1 MALSRT
7 LSEHRTV
14 PASGRLFL
22 SLLERIQVGHLVL
35 ITPDGQPRVSA
46 ILTRRRVRGWS
57 CATGEL
63 AARFY
68 AKAYRLCRERADR
81 CA

>member
-35 ITPDGQPRVSA
+35 ITPDGQQRVF
-46 ILTRRRVRGWS
+46 GDPH
-57 CATGEL
+57 
-63 AARFY
+63 AAPGAR
-68 AKAYRLCRERADR
+68 DR
-81 CA
+81 KSVV

>member
-7 LSEHRTV
+7 LSGHRTV

-35 ITPDGQPRVSA
+35 ITPDGQQRVF
-46 ILTRRRVRGWS
+46 G
-57 CATGEL
+57 
-63 AARFY
+63 
-68 AKAYRLCRERADR
+68 D
-81 CA
+81 